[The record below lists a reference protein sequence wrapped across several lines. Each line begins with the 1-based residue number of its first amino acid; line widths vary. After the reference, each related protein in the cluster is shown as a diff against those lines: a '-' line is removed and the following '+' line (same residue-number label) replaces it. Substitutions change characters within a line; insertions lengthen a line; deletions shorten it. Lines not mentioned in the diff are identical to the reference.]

1 VGTRVLFGLGN
12 PGKAYAG
19 TRHNAGWQVLDR
31 LAEELGVA
39 FRRTRLLH
47 GETADAHLG
56 AHALRLVKPTSFMN
70 LVGPVYARALEV
82 YEVGAPEALVVVDD
96 FMLPFGRLR
105 LRASGSAA
113 GHNGLRSVEQALGSR
128 DYPRLRLGIGPAP
141 EGTVWADYVL
151 KRYDA
156 AQRRA
161 LPDLLDRGA
170 LAART
175 WVEEGLEAAMNRFNP
190 AGEDGP

>member
-1 VGTRVLFGLGN
+1 MGTRVLFGLGN

-19 TRHNAGWQVLDR
+19 TRHNAGWQVLDQ
-31 LAEELGVA
+31 LAGELGVE

-47 GETADAHLG
+47 GETADARLG
-56 AHALRLVKPTSFMN
+56 EHALRLVKPTSFMN
-70 LVGPVYARALEV
+70 LVGPVYVRALEV
-82 YEVGAPEALVVVDD
+82 YEVEPEGALVLVDD

-113 GHNGLRSVEQALGSR
+113 GHNGLRSIEESLRSR

-141 EGTVWADYVL
+141 DGTAWAAYVL

-156 AQRRA
+156 VQRKA
-161 LPDLLDRGA
+161 LPDLLERGA
-170 LAART
+170 AAARA
-175 WVEEGLEAAMNRFNP
+175 WAEDGLEAAMNRFNP
-190 AGEDGP
+190 AEEGA